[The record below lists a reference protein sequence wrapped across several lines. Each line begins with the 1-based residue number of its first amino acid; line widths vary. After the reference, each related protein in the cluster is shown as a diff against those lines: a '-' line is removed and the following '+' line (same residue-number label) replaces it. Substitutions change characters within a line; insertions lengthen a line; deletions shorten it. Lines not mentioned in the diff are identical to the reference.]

1 MPSCYQISFSCLLK
15 TGTVVVITLERG
27 NINVVAF
34 PPTFL
39 KWLTHRCS
47 VSPAGAAS
55 AHSVI
60 LNECGLVQELLF
72 RFYFLRIAFINQT
85 ANTNRAALIVC

>member
-27 NINVVAF
+27 NINVAF
-34 PPTFL
+34 FPTFP
-39 KWLTHRCS
+39 KWLTHWCS

-55 AHSVI
+55 AHFVI
-60 LNECGLVQELLF
+60 LNECGLVEELLF
-72 RFYFLRIAFINQT
+72 RFYFLCIAFINQT
-85 ANTNRAALIVC
+85 ANTNHAALIVC